1 VRWNIGGSCFLVA
14 IAACARMG
22 APPGGPPDA
31 VIPSLIATR
40 PDSFGVYPG
49 FEGAVEFVFD
59 ETISEGSQPNMGR
72 GTGDLEKL
80 IIVSPTDEVPR
91 IRWDRDRILVAPRE
105 GWQPGRVYR
114 VELLPGIVDLRRNR
128 SRQGR
133 VVTFSTGAP
142 LPTDSIRGIA
152 IDWTTRAPARVAE
165 VVALLLPD
173 SLPYR
178 TTTDSSGRFSLGP
191 IPHGQYRVTLF
202 ADQNR
207 NRRQDGRELWDSLP
221 MRPAPSDSNVFWLA
235 PRDTA
240 GVRMTQVTFRD
251 SLTIELQL
259 TQAPDPYQL
268 FDATQVVVRMLPDS
282 TPIGVASLRG
292 KLVDDSLVARARAI
306 ADSIKAD
313 SVARARPDSAARPAP
328 ARPAT
333 PPATQRDQ
341 DRGRGRTPVDSTV
354 IRLAQSR
361 PALNDRLIVR
371 LSGPL
376 RPDTRYS
383 VELSGVRNLLGVNG
397 GGTAGFRTAVAPVR
411 RDTTAA
417 APRTPADSTP

>member
-1 VRWNIGGSCFLVA
+1 MPLLLLS
-14 IAACARMG
+14 CARMG

-31 VIPSLIATR
+31 VVPTLVATR

-49 FEGAVEFVFD
+49 FEGAVEFLFD

-91 IRWDRDRILVAPRE
+91 IRWDRDRILVTPRE
-105 GWQPGRVYR
+105 GWRPGRVYR
-114 VELLPGIVDLRRNR
+114 VELLPGVTDLRRNR
-128 SRQGR
+128 SRVGR

-142 LPTDSIRGIA
+142 LPTDSIRGIV
-152 IDWTTRAPARVAE
+152 IDWTTRTPAKAAE
-165 VVALLLPD
+165 VIALLLPD

-178 TTTDSSGRFSLGP
+178 TTTDSSGRFALGP

-221 MRPAPSDSNVFWLA
+221 MSPAPTDSNVFWLA
-235 PRDTA
+235 QRDTVA
-240 GVRMTQVTFRD
+240 VRMTQVTARD

-259 TQAPDPYQL
+259 TQSADPYQT
-268 FDATQVVVRMLPDS
+268 FEATQVVVRVLPDS

-292 KLVDDSLVARARAI
+292 KLVDDSLVARARVVADSLK
-306 ADSIKAD
+306 ADSI
-313 SVARARPDSAARPAP
+313 SRARPDSAARPAP
-328 ARPAT
+328 VRPAA
-333 PPATQRDQ
+333 PPAAPREQE
-341 DRGRGRTPVDSTV
+341 RGRGRAPVDSTL
-354 IRLAQSR
+354 IRLGLTR
-361 PALNDRLIVR
+361 PALSDRLIVR
-371 LSGPL
+371 LSAPL
-376 RPDTRYS
+376 RPDTRYT
-383 VELSGVRNLLGVNG
+383 VELTGIRNLLGVTG
-397 GGTAGFRTAVAPVR
+397 GGIAGFRTAAAPPR